1 VRTGDTTFIVRGL
14 VAIVV
19 GGLDSNDREALLEMP
34 LLEDSAKRIGV
45 LPMVPFEEAAHIV
58 GIPGEMFLALWLG
71 RGPEDRTLAT
81 MGYVAREDSDGLR
94 YVRTW

>member
-1 VRTGDTTFIVRGL
+1 

-19 GGLDSNDREALLEMP
+19 GGLDTNDREALLEMP

-45 LPMVPFEEAAHIV
+45 LPMVPFEEAAHLV
-58 GIPGEMFLALWLG
+58 GIPGETFLALWLG
-71 RGPEDRTLAT
+71 RKPENRTLEV
-81 MGYVAREDSDGLR
+81 MGYVASEDPDGFR